1 MPPVVIAIDG
11 PAASG
16 KSSTAARVASQLQFR
31 HLDSGSLYRAI
42 TAVWLERHAAME
54 HVPDA
59 VAVLDAVARCSLMV
73 VGNSIEPA
81 IDGEPAGAGIR
92 SAAVNSSV
100 SAVAQLPEI
109 RAWVDARLREVAE
122 DNDVVVDGRDMGSA
136 VFPHAVL
143 KVFLV
148 ADPWERARRR
158 LLQRL
163 GRTPSDDEIA
173 VETEALVHRDAQDAN
188 QSAQARDAILIDT
201 THLTQQEQVDRI
213 TALARAAMRDAAP
226 GTAAQ
231 TE

>member
-1 MPPVVIAIDG
+1 M
-11 PAASG
+11 
-16 KSSTAARVASQLQFR
+16 
-31 HLDSGSLYRAI
+31 
-42 TAVWLERHAAME
+42 
-54 HVPDA
+54 
-59 VAVLDAVARCSLMV
+59 
-73 VGNSIEPA
+73 
-81 IDGEPAGAGIR
+81 
-92 SAAVNSSV
+92 NSSV